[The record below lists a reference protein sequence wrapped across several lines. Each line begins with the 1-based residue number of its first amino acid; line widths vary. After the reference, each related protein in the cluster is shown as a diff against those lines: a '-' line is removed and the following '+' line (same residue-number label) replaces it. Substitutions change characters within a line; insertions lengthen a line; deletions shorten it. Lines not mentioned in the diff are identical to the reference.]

1 MTLSLIVELALSG
14 LLLATIGYCAVLE
27 RRLSA
32 LRKGQDGLKE
42 TIGDLNSAIVNAGAS
57 MRALKAH
64 AADAA
69 DTLDERLS
77 RARGLIDELA
87 MLTSAG
93 ERIADRIDR
102 TAATPRA
109 AANGATP
116 AVLAKSSRCAEAGNP
131 EAESPLRNVR

>member
-42 TIGDLNSAIVNAGAS
+42 TIGDLNGAIVNAGAS

-69 DTLDERLS
+69 ETLEERLA

-102 TAATPRA
+102 RATSPRP

-116 AVLAKSSRCAEAGNP
+116 AVLANRLNALKP
-131 EAESPLRNVR
+131 EILRSESLRNVR

>member
-1 MTLSLIVELALSG
+1 MTISLIVELALSG

-42 TIGDLNSAIVNAGAS
+42 TIGDLNTAIVNAGAS

-69 DTLDERLS
+69 ENLDERLA
-77 RARGLIDELA
+77 RARGLIDELS

-102 TAATPRA
+102 TATTSRA
-109 AANGATP
+109 VANGATP
-116 AVLAKSSRCAEAGNP
+116 AVLTSRLEALRP
-131 EAESPLRNVR
+131 DALRQEALRNVR

>member
-1 MTLSLIVELALSG
+1 MTISLIVELALSG

-69 DTLDERLS
+69 ETLDERLA

-102 TAATPRA
+102 TATTPRA
-109 AANGATP
+109 AVNGSTP
-116 AVLAKSSRCAEAGNP
+116 AILAGRLNALRP
-131 EAESPLRNVR
+131 EALKPEILRNVR

>member
-1 MTLSLIVELALSG
+1 MTISLIVELALSG
-14 LLLATIGYCAVLE
+14 LLLATIGYCALLE

-42 TIGDLNSAIVNAGAS
+42 TIGELNSAIVNAGAS
-57 MRALKAH
+57 MRALRAH

-69 DTLDERLS
+69 ENLDERLA
-77 RARGLIDELA
+77 RARGLVDELA

-102 TAATPRA
+102 TAATTQPV
-109 AANGATP
+109 ANGTTP
-116 AVLAKSSRCAEAGNP
+116 AVLASRLNALRP
-131 EAESPLRNVR
+131 EAMRNIR

>member
-1 MTLSLIVELALSG
+1 MTISVIVELMLSG

-42 TIGDLNSAIVNAGAS
+42 TIGELNSAIVNAGAS

-64 AADAA
+64 ASDAA
-69 DTLDERLS
+69 ETLDERLA

-102 TAATPRA
+102 NAATPRV
-109 AANGATP
+109 AANGTTP
-116 AVLAKSSRCAEAGNP
+116 AVLAGRLNALKP
-131 EAESPLRNVR
+131 EVLRNVR